1 MTLQDTH
8 KKLRKRRLQNIP
20 LNFLCI
26 LIAGSGLIWVANYF
40 WKYIHYEI
48 TNDAF
53 IDQYVSPLNI
63 RASGYIKEVR
73 FKEHQYVHQG
83 DTLLILDNR
92 EYQIKV
98 KEAEAALLDVK
109 GSKEV
114 LHSGIETSQ
123 TNIAVQDAN
132 IAEAKA
138 KLWQLEQDYR
148 RFARLLKEES
158 VPEQQYEQVKASYKA
173 AQARYQA
180 LLEQRKAAQ
189 SQFTETTRRT
199 TSAEAA
205 ILSKEASLDLARLN
219 LSYTVLTAPYDGY
232 MGRRTLEPGQYV
244 QAGQTISYL
253 VRNTDKWVTAN
264 YKETQIIHIYIR
276 QEVRIKVD
284 ALPGKVFHGTVT
296 AISEATGS
304 KYSLV
309 PTDNSAGMAIAYPIV
324 PKVLDA
330 LSSKFLLLT
339 DLSIQFLLSWVCARS
354 QNIDLVIICSF
365 FIGFLKGFLMLWFIR
380 RATKIFSPKNV
391 RSEFYSYFYPLVF
404 AGGQVSMIVTA
415 ELVYHYNWQYMY
427 YFMMMMMLMA
437 SILIVIVCFRHNRP
451 LKPIRLS
458 ELHIREML
466 VIATGLLMLMYVIN
480 YGKVLDWM
488 SSFKI
493 RLYLVIAPILIAFF
507 IWKQY
512 HSKQPYVN
520 LAPLYQ
526 PKAIVGYLYMMLVMF
541 FSTSTT
547 LLTNYMT
554 SILKVDSTHTYQLYI
569 YLLPGYAL
577 GAFICF
583 WWFRWQRWR
592 FRFLIA
598 GGMSCF
604 AAFFGIL
611 YFTVS
616 PESTYE
622 MLFLPVFLR
631 GLGMLV
637 LIIAFA
643 LFAVEE
649 LNPKFL
655 LANAFFLICFRS
667 VLAPILAT
675 SFYSNTLYR
684 LEQKYMYSLSETISQ
699 TDPLAA
705 SQFNQSLTQ
714 HLAQGHE
721 YTEATQMA
729 TQTLYAT
736 LQQQSLLLSL
746 KHILGYLFVI
756 SLVIAIVSRFIPFH
770 KTIRVKY
777 TKAGDDMV

>member
-98 KEAEAALLDVK
+98 KEAEAALLEVK

-158 VPEQQYEQVKASYKA
+158 VPEQQYEQAKASYKA

-189 SQFTETTRRT
+189 SQFTETTRRA

-264 YKETQIIHIYIR
+264 YKETQIIHIYIG

-354 QNIDLVIICSF
+354 QNIDLVIIYSF

-415 ELVYHYNWQYMY
+415 ELAYHYNWQYMY
-427 YFMMMMMLMA
+427 YFMMMMLMA

-526 PKAIVGYLYMMLVMF
+526 PKAIVGYLYMMLVML

-583 WWFRWQRWR
+583 
-592 FRFLIA
+592 
-598 GGMSCF
+598 
-604 AAFFGIL
+604 
-611 YFTVS
+611 
-616 PESTYE
+616 
-622 MLFLPVFLR
+622 
-631 GLGMLV
+631 
-637 LIIAFA
+637 
-643 LFAVEE
+643 
-649 LNPKFL
+649 
-655 LANAFFLICFRS
+655 
-667 VLAPILAT
+667 
-675 SFYSNTLYR
+675 
-684 LEQKYMYSLSETISQ
+684 
-699 TDPLAA
+699 
-705 SQFNQSLTQ
+705 
-714 HLAQGHE
+714 
-721 YTEATQMA
+721 
-729 TQTLYAT
+729 
-736 LQQQSLLLSL
+736 
-746 KHILGYLFVI
+746 
-756 SLVIAIVSRFIPFH
+756 
-770 KTIRVKY
+770 
-777 TKAGDDMV
+777 